1 MSGGRAGGPNSGSGS
16 DSGSGSGSGSDSG
29 SGSGSEE
36 LELLRDLIAI
46 DSVNTA
52 LVPGGAG
59 EARIADA
66 VVAWLSPRGFEC
78 RRLEATPGRPSIV
91 AIARGTGGG
100 RSLMLN
106 GHLDTVSLASYDGD
120 GLAPVVRDGQLHGR
134 GAYDMKSG
142 LAAMMVAAARA
153 HGGPHLGDI
162 VLALVADEEHGS
174 LGTEEVLEHVVTD
187 GAVVVEPTGLDLVT
201 SHRGFAWAVVT
212 VHGHAAHGSRPDL
225 GVDAIAKAGRL
236 LTAIDELGARLAVG
250 PRHPLL
256 GTGSVHAGTI
266 VGGAEPSSYPDACT
280 VTIERRTV
288 PGEDHLTF
296 ERELRSILDELER
309 TDAAF
314 RAELAI
320 STHRGTFEADA
331 ASEIAAAVGASFG
344 EVTGREPARRGEPF
358 WTDCA
363 LLAAAGIDTVMFGVD
378 GAGAHAADEWV
389 DLASLATVTA
399 TLERTIARYVG

>member
-1 MSGGRAGGPNSGSGS
+1 MSGGPPSGAQAASGGSEA
-16 DSGSGSGSGSDSG
+16 
-29 SGSGSEE
+29 GSEE
-36 LELLRDLIAI
+36 LALLRELISI
-46 DSVNTA
+46 DSVNPA

-66 VVAWLSPRGFEC
+66 VVAWLTPRGFEC
-78 RRLEATPGRPSIV
+78 RRLEATHGRPSIV
-91 AIARGTGGG
+91 AVARGTGGG

-120 GLAPVVRDGQLHGR
+120 GLDPVVRDGSLHGR

-153 HGGPHLGDI
+153 HAASHRGDV
-162 VLALVADEEHGS
+162 VLALVADEEHAS
-174 LGTEEVLEHVVTD
+174 LGTEEVLAHVVTD

-201 SHRGFAWAVVT
+201 SHRGFAWATVT
-212 VHGHAAHGSRPDL
+212 VHGRAAHGSRPDL

-236 LTAIDELGARLAVG
+236 LTAIDELADRLAAG

-266 VGGAEPSSYPDACT
+266 VGGAEPSSYPDACV
-280 VTIERRTV
+280 VTIERRTI
-288 PGEDHLTF
+288 PGEDHVTF
-296 ERELRSILDELER
+296 ERELRGILDELER

-314 RAELAI
+314 AADLAI
-320 STHRGTFEADA
+320 TTHRGPFEAGA
-331 ASEIAAAVGASFG
+331 ASEAAAAVAASFAD
-344 EVTGREPARRGEPF
+344 VAGREPARRGEPF

-378 GAGAHAADEWV
+378 GGGAHAADEWV

-399 TLERTIARYVG
+399 TLERTIVRYVG